1 MSFSPLQITR
11 IVCAKKIHILAHTN
25 AYSRKY
31 DPFST
36 NFSLLY
42 YESVNS
48 PFLLWKFYLDVLS
61 RLIFNVSCRN
71 IIPILLSDLNTDRRR
86 YTVCTVKNCCGLKT
100 AKIKTT
106 FCKHLVFFTKRIC
119 EISCQFF
126 DPVSID
132 DTFQNYEWANFFSSY
147 IDIKRWIVFADAS
160 G

>member
-48 PFLLWKFYLDVLS
+48 PFLLWKFYLDVFKFYLMYS
-61 RLIFNVSCRN
+61 TCLVETLYLFFCLILTLTVEG
-71 IIPILLSDLNTDRRR
+71 ILYVL
-86 YTVCTVKNCCGLKT
+86 LKT
-100 AKIKTT
+100 AAVLKQQKLRQHFANIWYFLLREYVK
-106 FCKHLVFFTKRIC
+106 F
-119 EISCQFF
+119 SCQFF

-132 DTFQNYEWANFFSSY
+132 DTFQNYE
-147 IDIKRWIVFADAS
+147 
-160 G
+160 